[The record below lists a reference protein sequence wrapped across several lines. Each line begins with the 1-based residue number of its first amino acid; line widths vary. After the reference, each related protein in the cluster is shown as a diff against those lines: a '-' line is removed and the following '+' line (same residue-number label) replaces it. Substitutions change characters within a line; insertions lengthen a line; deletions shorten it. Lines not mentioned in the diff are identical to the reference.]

1 MGERMF
7 RSDETEDLCLSLSEM
22 PSNFAK
28 GGNRLTKNAQE
39 VMVSGVLLKL
49 LIFSKLF
56 HFCIRKGNAQKI
68 TEGQLRT
75 VAPFFLAHG
84 LCMYVRHDLNAR
96 RAFGF
101 K

>member
-1 MGERMF
+1 MF
-7 RSDETEDLCLSLSEM
+7 RSDKLGHLCLSLPEM
-22 PSNFAK
+22 SPNFAK

-49 LIFSKLF
+49 FIFSKPF

-68 TEGQLRT
+68 TEGQLRK
-75 VAPFFLAHG
+75 VPPFFVAHG

-96 RAFGF
+96 RALGLELVP
-101 K
+101 

>member
-1 MGERMF
+1 
-7 RSDETEDLCLSLSEM
+7 M
-22 PSNFAK
+22 PSKFSK

-49 LIFSKLF
+49 FIFSKPF

-68 TEGQLRT
+68 TDGQLWT
-75 VAPFFLAHG
+75 VPPYFVAHG
-84 LCMYVRHDLNAR
+84 LCTYVRHDLNAR
-96 RAFGF
+96 RALGF